1 MAIPVMP
8 RKNPLPVLLLMLWAG
23 AATAAETAA
32 DRLNFVSCP
41 IVRDTKA
48 VPCWITRYKGET
60 YYLGIQQDIGAAFY
74 PPQLKHQVLVEG
86 TPHAD
91 RRICGGVVLDPVAVS
106 PLPELDRRC
115 DTILPGGRYRIDFAP
130 RGAGPSKGGVPAT
143 DPTRDGRLR
152 TPEAPDEVSTQPK
165 TFVVRF
171 DFDNDFMTAR
181 NTAQVSAAA
190 HYATLNHAARIE
202 VKGYRAST
210 LLSDGK
216 PLVEKAG
223 IAQARAEK
231 VATALREI
239 GASPPAV
246 KVGWSA
252 DAVPGDGRAD
262 YQNRKVEITVT
273 P

>member
-1 MAIPVMP
+1 MTL
-8 RKNPLPVLLLMLWAG
+8 KNPLPVLALMLWAG
-23 AATAAETAA
+23 AASAAETTV

-41 IVRDTKA
+41 IVRDTKE

-74 PPQLKHQVLVEG
+74 PPQLKHRVLVEG
-86 TPHAD
+86 TPHPD
-91 RRICGGVVLDPVAVS
+91 KRICGGIVLDPVAVS
-106 PLPELDRRC
+106 PLQEVDKSC
-115 DTILPGGRYRIDFAP
+115 DTILPGGKYRIDFAP

-152 TPEAPDEVSTQPK
+152 TAAAQAEASTQPK

-171 DFDNDFMTAR
+171 DFDNEFMTAK
-181 NTAQVSAAA
+181 NTAQVSSAARFA
-190 HYATLNHAARIE
+190 ALNHAARIE

-216 PLVEKAG
+216 AFTEKPG
-223 IAQARAEK
+223 IAEARAEK

-239 GASPPAV
+239 GAAPGAI
-246 KVGWSA
+246 KVGWS
-252 DAVPGDGRAD
+252 DEAVRGDGQAD
-262 YQNRKVEITVT
+262 FQNRRVEITVM

>member
-1 MAIPVMP
+1 MTL
-8 RKNPLPVLLLMLWAG
+8 KSPLPVLALMLWAG
-23 AATAAETAA
+23 AAAAAETAA

-41 IVRDTKA
+41 IVRDTKE
-48 VPCWITRYKGET
+48 VPCWITRYRGET
-60 YYLGIQQDIGAAFY
+60 YYLGIQQDISAAFY
-74 PPQLKHQVLVEG
+74 PPQLKHKVLVEG
-86 TPHAD
+86 TPHPD
-91 RRICGGVVLDPVAVS
+91 KRICGGIVLDPVAVS
-106 PLPELDRRC
+106 PLQEVDKSC
-115 DTILPGGRYRIDFAP
+115 DTILPGGKYRIDFAR

-152 TPEAPDEVSTQPK
+152 TPPPQDEASTQPK

-171 DFDNDFMTAR
+171 DFDNDYMTAR

-190 HYATLNHAARIE
+190 RYAVLNHAGKIE
-202 VKGYRAST
+202 VKGYRATT

-223 IAQARAEK
+223 VARARAEK

-239 GASPPAV
+239 GAAPNAI
-246 KVGWSA
+246 KVAWSDEA
-252 DAVPGDGRAD
+252 TRGDGRED
-262 YQNRKVEITVT
+262 YQNRKVEISVT

>member
-1 MAIPVMP
+1 MTL
-8 RKNPLPVLLLMLWAG
+8 RSPLPVLVLMLWAG
-23 AATAAETAA
+23 AASAAETTAE
-32 DRLNFVSCP
+32 RLNFVSCP
-41 IVRDTKA
+41 IVRDTKE
-48 VPCWITRYKGET
+48 VPCWITRYEGET

-86 TPHAD
+86 TPHPD
-91 RRICGGVVLDPVAVS
+91 KRICGGIVLDPVAVS
-106 PLPELDRRC
+106 PLQEVDKSC
-115 DTILPGGRYRIDFAP
+115 DTILPGGNYRIDFAP

-152 TPEAPDEVSTQPK
+152 PPAPPVEASTQPK

-171 DFDNDFMTAR
+171 DFDNDFMTAK
-181 NTAQVSAAA
+181 NTLQLTSAAR
-190 HYATLNHAARIE
+190 YAALNHAARIE

-216 PLVEKAG
+216 PFVEKPG
-223 IAQARAEK
+223 IAEARAEK

-239 GASPPAV
+239 GASPSAI
-246 KVGWSA
+246 KVGWS
-252 DAVPGDGRAD
+252 DEAVQGDGQAD
-262 YQNRKVEITVT
+262 WQNRRVEIVVT